1 MEILA
6 RGAAGLMM
14 VILPIALA
22 AYVVRRLRTGWR
34 LVLIGAAAFIF
45 SQVAHIPFNTYLLMP
60 WMERLGLGLASGPGL
75 ALAGAAILL
84 GLSAGLFEE
93 GARWLAYRFWISRAR
108 SWNEG
113 VTFGTGHGV
122 SEAVILG
129 LLSLATLVQLAALR
143 GQDLAA
149 IVPADQ
155 LAAAEAQVVL
165 YWALPEWAAFFAP
178 LERAAAIAIQ
188 ISLAVIVLQA
198 FIRRG
203 GALWLLAA
211 IGWHALVDAVA
222 VYVGVSTSVQAG
234 STSGMAILEAL
245 IVLMAILSVWILFA
259 LRRPEAPT
267 ATEPPLPSPHTGPLQ
282 AGPAEPARIEESRY
296 LGQES
301 R

>member
-1 MEILA
+1 MEIFA

-14 VILPIALA
+14 VILPIGLA
-22 AYVVRRLRTGWR
+22 AYLVRRLRTGWR
-34 LVLIGAAAFIF
+34 LVLIGAATFIL
-45 SQVAHIPFNTYLLMP
+45 SQVVHIPFNTYLLMP
-60 WMERLGLGLASGPGL
+60 WMERLGLGTASGSGL

-93 GARWLAYRFWISRAR
+93 GARWLVYRFWIPRAR

-129 LLSLATLVQLAALR
+129 LFSLATLLQLATLR

-155 LAAAEAQVVL
+155 LAVAEAQIKA
-165 YWALPEWAAFFAP
+165 YWGLPAWAAFLAP
-178 LERAAAIAIQ
+178 FERAAAIAIQ

-198 FIRRG
+198 FVRRG

-222 VYVGVSTSVQAG
+222 VYVGVSTSVYAG
-234 STSGMAILEAL
+234 STSGMAITEAL
-245 IVLMAILSVWILFA
+245 VVLLAIISLWILFA
-259 LRRPEAPT
+259 LRRPEAP
-267 ATEPPLPSPHTGPLQ
+267 AVAEPPPPSPHTGPVER
-282 AGPAEPARIEESRY
+282 GPVEPAQIEESRY

-301 R
+301 K